1 MSCMIRGR
9 SRAARISSSVQG
21 IFLAG
26 FMLPCG
32 VQASEGGMGRPITG
46 MQGYSMAAVVSA
58 DPGWIFSLGSIYYE
72 GKLESGRNVPV
83 IGTVSDGIQPTISYN
98 LANLSYV
105 WNSSDSSW
113 GKQFN
118 IASSVGLP
126 YQYTRVEA
134 NLSSLHTEDDSAALA
149 DILVTPLQ
157 LSYHIS
163 QLEHFSLSLP
173 VYVPTGEYDPR
184 RLANAGQNVWTV
196 MPTMAY
202 SKLDGNS
209 GEFTSQAAL
218 EIYSR
223 NSDTQ
228 YRSGSL
234 FRLDLFWLA
243 AAASNG
249 WNWGVAAGWIQQL
262 DDDDGPGT
270 NLSSGF
276 KGAALGAG
284 PMLNWSGK
292 FGKQAASFNMRWVP
306 DFYARNRPK
315 GNGLSIGLT
324 LPLL

>member
-1 MSCMIRGR
+1 MSCMIADR
-9 SRAARISSSVQG
+9 SRGARIASSWRRVV
-21 IFLAG
+21 LAG
-26 FMLPCG
+26 LMLPCA

-46 MQGYSMAAVVSA
+46 MQGYSMAAVVPA
-58 DPGWIFSLGSIYYE
+58 EPGWIFALNSIYYE
-72 GKLESGRNVPV
+72 GQLESGRNVPV
-83 IGTVSDGIQPTISYN
+83 IGTVSDGIQPTVSYN

-105 WNSSDSSW
+105 WNSSDSSL

-126 YQYTRVEA
+126 YQYTHVEA
-134 NLSSLHTEDDSAALA
+134 NLNSLHAEDDSAALA

-163 QLEHFSLSLP
+163 ALEHFSVSLP
-173 VYVPTGEYDPR
+173 VYVPTGEYDPK

-196 MPTMAY
+196 MPTLAY
-202 SKLDGNS
+202 SKLDGKG
-209 GEFTSQAAL
+209 GEFTSQAAF

-243 AAASNG
+243 SAAANG
-249 WNWGVAAGWIQQL
+249 WSWGVAGGWIQQL
-262 DDDDGPGT
+262 DDDDGPGA

-292 FGKQAASFNMRWVP
+292 FGKQAASFNARWVP
-306 DFYARNRPK
+306 DFYARNRPQ
-315 GNGLSIGLT
+315 GNGLSIGLS
-324 LPLL
+324 LSLL